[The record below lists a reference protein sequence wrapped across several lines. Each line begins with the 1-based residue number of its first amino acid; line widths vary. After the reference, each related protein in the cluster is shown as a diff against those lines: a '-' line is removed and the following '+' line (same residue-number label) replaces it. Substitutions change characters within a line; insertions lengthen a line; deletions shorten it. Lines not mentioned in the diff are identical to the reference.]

1 MKASRFKMTSLL
13 TVMTVFFIGLLSLMP
28 VVIFYLSSY
37 STVYAEVLFSLFLA
51 LIVAYF
57 YHNYR
62 DREKRDRLKN
72 LISSL
77 LGRWKPEEEVFKVRV
92 IPLMQLL
99 ALLAVSPFAL
109 FILYSLFIIEFN
121 LFLFI
126 VNLSFWG
133 LLFFGLFISVLFSW
147 VHVYKWGIRFRLNLL
162 SFDDVSRVRLKWGK
176 RVVVINRQGVNWLVE
191 EHWYLLANSSGFLKK
206 LESLR
211 PELQTKY
218 E

>member
-1 MKASRFKMTSLL
+1 
-13 TVMTVFFIGLLSLMP
+13 MP

-51 LIVAYF
+51 LLFAYF
-57 YHNYR
+57 YQNYR

-72 LISSL
+72 LIGSL

-133 LLFFGLFISVLFSW
+133 LLFLVYLFLFFLAGFTFTSGGSGSGL
-147 VHVYKWGIRFRLNLL
+147 
-162 SFDDVSRVRLKWGK
+162 
-176 RVVVINRQGVNWLVE
+176 
-191 EHWYLLANSSGFLKK
+191 
-206 LESLR
+206 
-211 PELQTKY
+211 TC
-218 E
+218 